1 VYCRARVKTQRPW
14 LKEIEKTFKALRI
27 HQVPLLAEEV
37 RGVAQLEGIGR
48 KIWKARK

>member
-14 LKEIEKTFKALRI
+14 LKEIEKTFKELRL
-27 HQVPLLAEEV
+27 HYVPLLVEEV
-37 RGVAQLEGIGR
+37 RGLGQLEKIGT